1 MKQNTKFIW
10 IYGAILFSFALILI
24 VFAGL
29 TQKESAHEEEKLSQS
44 LSSLGRENSDLVT
57 QRDNLQITVNDLQ
70 AQLNT
75 AVQEKE
81 NEAAE
86 KNSALLAYG
95 GDIEV
100 TKVLIKAY
108 SEKASGSAAQAKET
122 VSALDAG
129 NMTDAQRYVYN
140 TIIGG

>member
-1 MKQNTKFIW
+1 MVKQNTKFIW

-44 LSSLGRENSDLVT
+44 LSSLGRENSDLVI
-57 QRDNLQITVNDLQ
+57 QRDNLQT
-70 AQLNT
+70 QLDI

-81 NEAAE
+81 QEATD
-86 KNSALLAYG
+86 KNAALLAYG
-95 GDIEV
+95 GDVEV
-100 TKVLIKAY
+100 TKVLVQAYKEKSSGNAAKAR
-108 SEKASGSAAQAKET
+108 ET
-122 VSALDAG
+122 VSGLSTA

>member
-44 LSSLGRENSDLVT
+44 LSSLGRENSDLVV
-57 QRDNLQITVNDLQ
+57 QRDTLQVTANDLQ

-75 AVQEKE
+75 AIQERDI
-81 NEAAE
+81 EAAE
-86 KNSALLAYG
+86 KNAALLAYG
-95 GDIEV
+95 GDVEV

-108 SEKASGSAAQAKET
+108 KEKASGSAAQAKQT
-122 VSALDAG
+122 VSEL
-129 NMTDAQRYVYN
+129 NTSTMTEAQRYVYN

>member
-44 LSSLGRENSDLVT
+44 LSSLGRENSDLVV
-57 QRDNLQITVNDLQ
+57 QRDSLQVTANELQ

-75 AVQEKE
+75 AIQERDF
-81 NEAAE
+81 EAAE

-108 SEKASGSAAQAKET
+108 QDLGQQASDQTRILNFRQGMECVQEGFAS
-122 VSALDAG
+122 
-129 NMTDAQRYVYN
+129 NHRP
-140 TIIGG
+140 